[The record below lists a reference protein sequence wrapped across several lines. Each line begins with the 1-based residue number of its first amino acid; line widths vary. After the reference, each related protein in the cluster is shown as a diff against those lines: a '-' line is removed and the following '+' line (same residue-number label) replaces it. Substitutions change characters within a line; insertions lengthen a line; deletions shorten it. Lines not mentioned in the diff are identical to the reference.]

1 MDQKKFL
8 INQHNGNFHLI
19 KVGNKRATRVFSS
32 EAEAISYAKEHNL
45 EIQKEH
51 NLEIQEDSQLVELE
65 TEKINQ
71 EDKAVIVEKS
81 PASFKKTGESF
92 WQKIIS
98 WFADL

>member
-32 EAEAISYAKEHNL
+32 KAEAISYV
-45 EIQKEH
+45 KEH

-65 TEKINQ
+65 TEKLNK
-71 EDKAVIVEKS
+71 EDKAVIIEKS
-81 PASFKKTGESF
+81 PASVKKTGESF

>member
-32 EAEAISYAKEHNL
+32 KAEAISYA
-45 EIQKEH
+45 KEH

-71 EDKAVIVEKS
+71 EDKAVIIEKS

-98 WFADL
+98 WLADL

>member
-32 EAEAISYAKEHNL
+32 KAEAISYA
-45 EIQKEH
+45 KEH

-71 EDKAVIVEKS
+71 EGEAVVIEKS

-98 WFADL
+98 WLADL

>member
-32 EAEAISYAKEHNL
+32 KAEAISYA
-45 EIQKEH
+45 KEH

-71 EDKAVIVEKS
+71 EDKPVIFEMIFEKS

-98 WFADL
+98 WLADL